1 MGTKGGIIE
10 IHQSQVRHALTVA
23 RMGIQ
28 QANQMAL
35 DGIHHMGHF
44 PHALPRG
51 LGSLFQSLEQTAA
64 RSLNTIRTG
73 VPEHGLVLV
82 QTADE

>member
-1 MGTKGGIIE
+1 MGTQRGVVE
-10 IHQSQVRHALTVA
+10 IHQPQVRYALAVA

-28 QANQMAL
+28 QANQVAL
-35 DGIHHMGHF
+35 DGIHHMGYF
-44 PHALPRG
+44 PHALPRRF
-51 LGSLFQSLEQTAA
+51 GSLFQTLEQTAA
-64 RSLNTIRTG
+64 RSLNTVSTG